1 MGPLYRGRC
10 GYNDL
15 YLGMRVKVFP
25 NRFVPWRTLIA
36 DIPHEGV
43 SDAVFMSSRDGL
55 NWDRRFMEA
64 FNRPGRDRRNCEH
77 RNNMSA
83 IGILPTSADEIS
95 LYVVR
100 NYTFPTVHLE
110 RMVVRTDGF
119 VSAHAGYE
127 AGELLTKPLVFKG
140 DNLVLNFATSA
151 AGSIR
156 LEIQDSRGN
165 PLPGFPWRNHH

>member
-1 MGPLYRGRC
+1 
-10 GYNDL
+10 
-15 YLGMRVKVFP
+15 
-25 NRFVPWRTLIA
+25 
-36 DIPHEGV
+36 
-43 SDAVFMSSRDGL
+43 
-55 NWDRRFMEA
+55 MEA
-64 FNRPGRDRRNCEH
+64 FIRPGRDRRNWVH
-77 RNNMSA
+77 RNNMPA
-83 IGILPTSADEIS
+83 LGILPTAADEIS

-151 AGSIR
+151 AGRIR
-156 LEIQDSRGN
+156 LEIQDSGGN
-165 PLPGFPWRNHH
+165 PLPGFALEESLLIWG